1 MKSVLRI
8 AGLVVLLGAICFA
21 IQRQQRRL
29 KAAASPAAPHVASV
43 EPSDPTPAAAPAS
56 PAAPDEP
63 EKEPTKAEK
72 LRDRVM
78 NVVLKN
84 PAIRN
89 MAAAQFEQHM
99 DRAYR
104 DFFKTLPPD
113 QAKRLRE
120 LLVSGQVDNL
130 DLYMKLAD
138 ENLPKTD
145 RNAIFKELQAR
156 AEENR
161 KQIADLLGKDGLAK
175 LAEYEQTAHDRTQ
188 VAGLKDAMYG
198 AGLDL
203 TDEQSAALVAMMQEA
218 RERKLTAEE
227 DAELYALATLLPE
240 ERNITWQESNLRW
253 QEVYYRRY
261 LAEAER
267 ILSPEQLKVYEQYLR
282 QQLDVAETFADF
294 KPQPL
299 PESTDRAPVVLGRA
313 NQTLST
319 PVEVPAHGADFHTWG
334 DNQHG
339 SKLTASNT
347 ANRTLQINTTTG
359 DGWGCGITFTPTHH
373 ARNSDNS
380 IDASGAKQV
389 VARVKAP
396 AGATLR
402 FGILESGADWP
413 GAGTYNGVNGAD
425 GEAFRHE
432 GITTQDGWQTYT
444 IPISEFRLLGGY
456 GNQGGN
462 RIIDAQALRGIEILY
477 PGGQPDATIEVEW
490 IKLQ

>member
-8 AGLVVLLGAICFA
+8 AILAVLFGVICFA
-21 IQRQQRRL
+21 IRRQQPRL
-29 KAAASPAAPHVASV
+29 RPSTPATTQLAVTT
-43 EPSDPTPAAAPAS
+43 EPSTAPDSADAPASAAAAP
-56 PAAPDEP
+56 EP
-63 EKEPTKAEK
+63 KEKSKAGK

-89 MAAAQFEQHM
+89 MAAAQLEQHM
-99 DRAYR
+99 DRAYT
-104 DFFKTLPPD
+104 DFFKSLPPE

-138 ENLPKTD
+138 ENLSETD
-145 RNAIFKELQAR
+145 RTAIFKELQAR

-161 KQIADLLGKDGLAK
+161 KQIAELLGKDGLAK

-203 TDEQSAALVAMMQEA
+203 TDAQSAALVAMMREA

-227 DAELYALATLLPE
+227 DPELYALATLLPE

-261 LAEAER
+261 LADAER

-299 PESTDRAPVVLGRA
+299 PESTDRSPVVLGRA

-347 ANRTLQINTTTG
+347 VNRTLEINAATG
-359 DGWGCGITFTPTHH
+359 DGWGCGITFTPTSH

-413 GAGTYNGVNGAD
+413 NAGTYNGVNGAD